1 MDATRLRQI
10 NEGLGY
16 DRNINARVF
25 KNRQKKVTRYP
36 DEPLD
41 SQIDAD
47 METAT
52 KEDVNALRVNLDN
65 KYAILSV
72 MLRPGISILSDQ
84 CSNAAREAFQIE
96 TVAQSCNK
104 AIAPLASSKNQ
115 MFRQTTSHQLHELL
129 NRIGMLRQGLIQLT
143 HQMEE
148 KKDGAGTHA
157 HAFYVV
163 RCIESLPAF

>member
-10 NEGLGY
+10 NEALGY

-25 KNRQKKVTRYP
+25 KIDKKKVTRYP

-52 KEDVNALRVNLDN
+52 KEDVNALRANLDN

-96 TVAQSCNK
+96 TVA
-104 AIAPLASSKNQ
+104 
-115 MFRQTTSHQLHELL
+115 
-129 NRIGMLRQGLIQLT
+129 
-143 HQMEE
+143 
-148 KKDGAGTHA
+148 
-157 HAFYVV
+157 
-163 RCIESLPAF
+163 